1 MHIMIRS
8 HKTRTIRVAAAA
20 ALAAGA
26 LALAGCASG
35 PTVDSG
41 DGGAAPA
48 EPRVLKVAA
57 TTTPMPDVVLAAAEA
72 IEAPYTIE
80 LVEVADYVQPN
91 TMLAA
96 GELDANFV
104 QHPPFMEEFNA
115 GNNASLVAV
124 EPVYLTVVG
133 TYSSKHDSMA
143 DIPENGHIVVPQDL
157 SNQARALQMYADAGL
172 IKLDPKVDK
181 WDVTVADVTEN
192 PKKLKFTEVDLMQLN
207 AAYPEADG
215 VFLHGTFARQLGLVP
230 GDDAIAVEQDPQFA
244 VSLVS
249 RADNQDS
256 PEVKALAKAFHSDE
270 VRAVLEK
277 YEVPAAF

>member
-1 MHIMIRS
+1 MCPMKRS
-8 HKTRTIRVAAAA
+8 P
-20 ALAAGA
+20 
-26 LALAGCASG
+26 LALLAG
-35 PTVDSG
+35 T
-41 DGGAAPA
+41 AAILLLVGCSSTPA
-48 EPRVLKVAA
+48 EPAGDTPDSGATQVLKVAA
-57 TTTPMPDVVLAAAEA
+57 TTTPMPDVVRAAAEA
-72 IEAPYTIE
+72 IEAPYEIE

-104 QHPPFMEEFNA
+104 QHPPFMEDFNA
-115 GNNASLVAV
+115 GNNASLVAI

-143 DIPENGHIVVPQDL
+143 DIPEKGHIVVPQDL
-157 SNQARALQMYADAGL
+157 SNQSRALQMYAEAGL
-172 IKLDPKVDK
+172 ITLDPTVDK
-181 WDVTVADVTEN
+181 WEVTVKDITAN
-192 PKKLKFTEVDLMQLN
+192 PKNLEFTEVDLMQLN

-249 RADNQDS
+249 RNDNQDS

-270 VRAVLEK
+270 VRAVLEEF
-277 YEVPAAF
+277 EVPAAF

>member
-1 MHIMIRS
+1 MCPMKRS
-8 HKTRTIRVAAAA
+8 PLALLAGAAAI
-20 ALAAGA
+20 L
-26 LALAGCASG
+26 LLAGCSSTPAD
-35 PTVDSG
+35 P
-41 DGGAAPA
+41 AADAA
-48 EPRVLKVAA
+48 EPGETQVLKVAA
-57 TTTPMPDVVLAAAEA
+57 ATTPMPDVVRAAAEA
-72 IEAPYTIE
+72 IEAPYEIE

-104 QHPPFMEEFNA
+104 QHPPFMEDFNK
-115 GNNASLVAV
+115 GNNASLVAI

-143 DIPENGHIVVPQDL
+143 DIPEKGHIVVPQDL
-157 SNQARALQMYADAGL
+157 SNQSRALQMYAEAGL
-172 IKLDPKVDK
+172 ITLDPSVDK
-181 WDVTVADVTEN
+181 WEVTVKDITEN
-192 PKKLKFTEVDLMQLN
+192 PKSLEFTEVDLMQLN

-249 RADNQDS
+249 RNDNQDS

-270 VRAVLEK
+270 VRAVLEEF
-277 YEVPAAF
+277 EVPAAF

>member
-1 MHIMIRS
+1 MCHMKRS
-8 HKTRTIRVAAAA
+8 PLALLAGTAAI
-20 ALAAGA
+20 L
-26 LALAGCASG
+26 LLAGCSS
-35 PTVDSG
+35 T
-41 DGGAAPA
+41 PA
-48 EPRVLKVAA
+48 EPAGDTPDSGATQVLKVAA
-57 TTTPMPDVVLAAAEA
+57 TTTPMPDVVRAAAEA
-72 IEAPYTIE
+72 IEAPYEIE

-104 QHPPFMEEFNA
+104 QHPPFMEDFNA
-115 GNNASLVAV
+115 GNNASLVAI

-143 DIPENGHIVVPQDL
+143 DIPEKGHIVVPQDL
-157 SNQARALQMYADAGL
+157 SNQSRALQMYAEAGL
-172 IKLDPKVDK
+172 ITLDPTVDK
-181 WDVTVADVTEN
+181 WEVTVKDITAN
-192 PKKLKFTEVDLMQLN
+192 PKNLEFTEVDLMQLN

-249 RADNQDS
+249 RNDNQDS

-270 VRAVLEK
+270 VRAVLEEF
-277 YEVPAAF
+277 EVPAAF

>member
-1 MHIMIRS
+1 MCPMKRS
-8 HKTRTIRVAAAA
+8 PLALLAGTAAI
-20 ALAAGA
+20 L
-26 LALAGCASG
+26 LLAGCSS
-35 PTVDSG
+35 T
-41 DGGAAPA
+41 PA
-48 EPRVLKVAA
+48 EPAGDTPDSGATQVLKVAA
-57 TTTPMPDVVLAAAEA
+57 TTTPMPDVVRAAAEA
-72 IEAPYTIE
+72 IEAPYEIE

-104 QHPPFMEEFNA
+104 QHPPFMEDFNA
-115 GNNASLVAV
+115 GNNASLVAI

-133 TYSSKHDSMA
+133 TYSSKHDSME
-143 DIPENGHIVVPQDL
+143 DIPEKGHIVVPQDL
-157 SNQARALQMYADAGL
+157 SNQSRALQMYAEAGL
-172 IKLDPKVDK
+172 ITLDPTVDK
-181 WDVTVADVTEN
+181 WEVTVKDITAN
-192 PKKLKFTEVDLMQLN
+192 PKNLEFTEVDLMQLN

-249 RADNQDS
+249 RNDNQDS

-270 VRAVLEK
+270 VRAVLEEF
-277 YEVPAAF
+277 EVPAAF

>member
-1 MHIMIRS
+1 MKRS
-8 HKTRTIRVAAAA
+8 PLALLAGTAAI
-20 ALAAGA
+20 L
-26 LALAGCASG
+26 LLAGCSS
-35 PTVDSG
+35 T
-41 DGGAAPA
+41 PA
-48 EPRVLKVAA
+48 EPAGDTPDSGATQVLKVAA
-57 TTTPMPDVVLAAAEA
+57 TTTPMPDVVRAAAEA
-72 IEAPYTIE
+72 IEAPYEIE

-104 QHPPFMEEFNA
+104 QHPPFMEDFNA
-115 GNNASLVAV
+115 GNNASLVAI

-143 DIPENGHIVVPQDL
+143 DIPEKGHIVVPQDL
-157 SNQARALQMYADAGL
+157 SNQSRALQMYAEAGL
-172 IKLDPKVDK
+172 ITLDPTVDK
-181 WDVTVADVTEN
+181 WEVTVKDITAN
-192 PKKLKFTEVDLMQLN
+192 PKNLEFTEVDLMQLN

-249 RADNQDS
+249 RNDNQDS

-270 VRAVLEK
+270 VRAVLEEF
-277 YEVPAAF
+277 EVPAAF

>member
-1 MHIMIRS
+1 MKRS
-8 HKTRTIRVAAAA
+8 P
-20 ALAAGA
+20 
-26 LALAGCASG
+26 LALLAG
-35 PTVDSG
+35 T
-41 DGGAAPA
+41 AAILLLVGCSSTPA
-48 EPRVLKVAA
+48 EPAGDTPDSGATQVLKVAA
-57 TTTPMPDVVLAAAEA
+57 TTTPMPDVVRAAAEA
-72 IEAPYTIE
+72 IEAPYEIE

-104 QHPPFMEEFNA
+104 QHPPFMEDFNA
-115 GNNASLVAV
+115 GNNASLVAI

-143 DIPENGHIVVPQDL
+143 DIPEKGHIVVPQDL
-157 SNQARALQMYADAGL
+157 SNQSRALQMYAEAGL
-172 IKLDPKVDK
+172 ITLDPTVDK
-181 WDVTVADVTEN
+181 WEVTVKDITAN
-192 PKKLKFTEVDLMQLN
+192 PKNLEFTEVDLMQLN

-249 RADNQDS
+249 RNDNQDS

-270 VRAVLEK
+270 VRAVLEEF
-277 YEVPAAF
+277 EVPAAF

>member
-1 MHIMIRS
+1 MCPMKRS
-8 HKTRTIRVAAAA
+8 PLALLAGAAAI
-20 ALAAGA
+20 L
-26 LALAGCASG
+26 LLAGCSSTPAD
-35 PTVDSG
+35 P
-41 DGGAAPA
+41 AADAA
-48 EPRVLKVAA
+48 EPGETQVLKVAA
-57 TTTPMPDVVLAAAEA
+57 TTTPMPDVVRAAAEA
-72 IEAPYTIE
+72 IEAPYEIE

-104 QHPPFMEEFNA
+104 QHPPFMEDFNK
-115 GNNASLVAV
+115 GNNASLVAI

-143 DIPENGHIVVPQDL
+143 DIPEKGHIVVPQDL
-157 SNQARALQMYADAGL
+157 SNQSRALQMYAEAGL
-172 IKLDPKVDK
+172 ITLDPAVDK
-181 WDVTVADVTEN
+181 WEVTVKDITEN
-192 PKKLKFTEVDLMQLN
+192 PKSLEFTEVDLMQLN

-249 RADNQDS
+249 RNDNQDS

-270 VRAVLEK
+270 VRAVLEEF
-277 YEVPAAF
+277 EVPAAF

>member
-1 MHIMIRS
+1 MCHMKRS
-8 HKTRTIRVAAAA
+8 PLALLAGTAAI
-20 ALAAGA
+20 L
-26 LALAGCASG
+26 LLAGCSS
-35 PTVDSG
+35 T
-41 DGGAAPA
+41 PA
-48 EPRVLKVAA
+48 EPAGDTPDSGATQVLKVAA
-57 TTTPMPDVVLAAAEA
+57 TTTPMPDVVRAAAEA
-72 IEAPYTIE
+72 IEAPYEIE

-104 QHPPFMEEFNA
+104 QHPPFMEDFNA
-115 GNNASLVAV
+115 GNNASLVAI

-143 DIPENGHIVVPQDL
+143 DIPEKGHIVVPQDL
-157 SNQARALQMYADAGL
+157 SNQSRALQMYAEAGL
-172 IKLDPKVDK
+172 ITLDPTVDK
-181 WDVTVADVTEN
+181 WEVTVKDITAN
-192 PKKLKFTEVDLMQLN
+192 PKNLEFTEVDLMQLN

-215 VFLHGTFARQLGLVP
+215 VFLHGTFARQLELVP

-249 RADNQDS
+249 RNDNQDS

-270 VRAVLEK
+270 VRAVLEEF
-277 YEVPAAF
+277 EVPAAF

>member
-1 MHIMIRS
+1 MCPMKRS
-8 HKTRTIRVAAAA
+8 PLALLAGAAAI
-20 ALAAGA
+20 L
-26 LALAGCASG
+26 LLAGCSSTPAD
-35 PTVDSG
+35 P
-41 DGGAAPA
+41 AADAA
-48 EPRVLKVAA
+48 EPGETQVLKVAA
-57 TTTPMPDVVLAAAEA
+57 TTTPMPDVVRAAAEA
-72 IEAPYTIE
+72 IEAPYEIE

-104 QHPPFMEEFNA
+104 QHPPFMEDFNK
-115 GNNASLVAV
+115 GNNASLVAI

-143 DIPENGHIVVPQDL
+143 DIPEKGHIVVPQDL
-157 SNQARALQMYADAGL
+157 SNQSRALQMYAEAGL
-172 IKLDPKVDK
+172 ITLDPSVDK
-181 WDVTVADVTEN
+181 WEVTVKDITEN
-192 PKKLKFTEVDLMQLN
+192 PKSLEFTEVDLMQLN

-249 RADNQDS
+249 RNDNQDS

-270 VRAVLEK
+270 VRAVLEEF
-277 YEVPAAF
+277 EVPAAF